1 MGVSLLAVFT
11 LWWREITR
19 FRRQRSR
26 LYGALGQP
34 LVFWLFLGSGLSAS
48 FRPPGTPADID
59 YLEYFYPGIMV
70 LVILFTAIFATIS
83 VVEDRREGFLQGVLV
98 APVSCLSIVLGQT
111 CGGTTLALLQGA
123 LLLLLA
129 PLVGIPLSLGT
140 VVAVIAV
147 LFCVA
152 FSLTNLGLI
161 IAWRM
166 QSTQGFHAIMNL
178 ILLPIWLLSGAF
190 FPATGL
196 PVWLAWVM
204 QINPLTY
211 GMAALRRCL
220 YLTQSTA
227 AGTLP
232 PLVLALGI
240 TLFFGVATLL
250 TAVHMANR
258 SSIA

>member
-1 MGVSLLAVFT
+1 
-11 LWWREITR
+11 
-19 FRRQRSR
+19 
-26 LYGALGQP
+26 
-34 LVFWLFLGSGLSAS
+34 
-48 FRPPGTPADID
+48 
-59 YLEYFYPGIMV
+59 
-70 LVILFTAIFATIS
+70 
-83 VVEDRREGFLQGVLV
+83 
-98 APVSCLSIVLGQT
+98 
-111 CGGTTLALLQGA
+111 
-123 LLLLLA
+123 
-129 PLVGIPLSLGT
+129 
-140 VVAVIAV
+140 
-147 LFCVA
+147 
-152 FSLTNLGLI
+152 
-161 IAWRM
+161 
-166 QSTQGFHAIMNL
+166 MNL